1 MSNLT
6 PSNEVQSAN
15 AAVSRR
21 SRKRTIIQIVLTVV
35 VLAIALLGA
44 QMVITSAPK
53 TEKRA
58 APPKPSRLV
67 NTSVLKKED
76 VQVEVLGFGVVKPD
90 QQTNLQARVSGVVK
104 QLGQKFVPGTRVQK
118 GEVLVVL
125 DDTDYKLDLANANA
139 TLAQAKASLSAE
151 MGNQAVAQS
160 DLQALALTT
169 TEAEKSLILRQPQLE
184 AAKAAVASAQASVK
198 RAELNLERTVIRAP
212 FDGLIIGR
220 DTSLGG
226 QVSPTSVL
234 GSMASSRA
242 FWVNVAI
249 PQADLQ
255 WISFPESGKKGSAV
269 CVNDASSQSSECH
282 KGYVLSLQGFVQDN
296 GRQAQVLVE
305 IPAQGMN
312 PQAVPML
319 VSQYVEARIQGV
331 TLPDVFKLNPR
342 LVHEDT
348 VWINKQGT
356 LEIRK
361 VPIAFRSAEFVLIRS
376 DLNVQTDSGIQEGE
390 EIITSNLSAPIA
402 GMAVR
407 TADSKPKEKSTGKE
421 VELKP

>member
-1 MSNLT
+1 MSNT
-6 PSNEVQSAN
+6 NPSNEEKSI
-15 AAVSRR
+15 AVADTGSGRR
-21 SRKRTIIQIVLTVV
+21 RTIIQVVLTLV

-44 QMVITSAPK
+44 QLVITSAPK

-67 NTSVLKKED
+67 NTSILKKED

-104 QLGQKFVPGTRVQK
+104 QLGPKFVPGTRVQQ

-125 DDTDYKLDLANANA
+125 DDTDYKLDLANAQA
-139 TLAQAKASLSAE
+139 TLAQAKSSLSAE
-151 MGNQAVAQS
+151 MGNQAVAKS
-160 DLQALALTT
+160 DLEALALST

-269 CVNDASSQSSECH
+269 CVNDASAQSTECH

-312 PQAVPML
+312 PKAVPML

-348 VWINKQGT
+348 VWINKQGA

-361 VPIAFRSAEFVLIRS
+361 VPIVFRSAEFVLIRGDS
-376 DLNVQTDSGIQEGE
+376 NLGTDSGIQEGE
-390 EIITSNLSAPIA
+390 EIVTSNLSAPIE
-402 GMAVR
+402 GMAIR
-407 TADSKPKEKSTGKE
+407 TADSKTKDKPKVEEKG
-421 VELKP
+421 LKP

>member
-1 MSNLT
+1 MSNTT
-6 PSNEVQSAN
+6 PSNDDTSAN
-15 AAVSRR
+15 AAVTER

-104 QLGQKFVPGTRVQK
+104 QLGAKFVPGTRVQK

-151 MGNQAVAQS
+151 MGNQAVAKS
-160 DLQALALTT
+160 DLDALALTT

-269 CVNDASSQSSECH
+269 CVNDASAQSTECH

-312 PQAVPML
+312 PKAVPML

-361 VPIAFRSAEFVLIRS
+361 VPIAFRSAEFVLIRG
-376 DLNVQTDSGIQEGE
+376 DLNVQADSGIQEGE
-390 EIITSNLSAPIA
+390 EIVTSNLSAPIED
-402 GMAVR
+402 MAIR
-407 TADSKPKEKSTGKE
+407 TADSKAKEKPKGKE
-421 VELKP
+421 QELKP